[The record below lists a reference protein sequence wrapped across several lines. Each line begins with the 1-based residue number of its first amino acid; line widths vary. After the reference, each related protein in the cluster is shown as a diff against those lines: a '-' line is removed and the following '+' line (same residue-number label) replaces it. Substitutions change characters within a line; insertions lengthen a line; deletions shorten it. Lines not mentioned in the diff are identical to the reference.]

1 MLVLS
6 QDGFMKYVSNP
17 SDSCGARPHQQIPG
31 GIDGTELHA
40 FSEDGSTLRPPA
52 AACGRMHRTLDRN
65 QRIVLTRIGKLSKKR
80 L

>member
-40 FSEDGSTLRPPA
+40 FSEDGAGRPLRRLRQKTPNSGPKSTHCA
-52 AACGRMHRTLDRN
+52 DAYW
-65 QRIVLTRIGKLSKKR
+65 
-80 L
+80 